1 MPVETLLW
9 ERAKP
14 TLASGFSYDVNQE
27 TSDHGTNWFVIRN
40 GMTDAE
46 VMTRKV
52 ASPSDRGKLFS
63 W

>member
-9 ERAKP
+9 ERAIL
-14 TLASGFSYDVNQE
+14 TLTSSFSYDVNQE
-27 TSDHGTNWFVIRN
+27 TSDHGTNWFVIRD

-52 ASPSDRGKLFS
+52 ASPFNRGKLSS